1 MPISMRSLRL
11 SPNWTLS
18 TIGTCS
24 ISTASE
30 VQAAL
35 TLTRRAGEVH
45 TDLAFQ
51 LRERLPGVW
60 QALHNGLIDLAKAR
74 VLSDQTCHL
83 PRELA
88 QQVTE
93 AALERASDQTTGQLR
108 ARIQRLIISIDPAAA
123 KDRYEEKLKERR
135 VIAEMTD
142 AGTANLHG
150 LDLPPAD
157 ANAAMRRINRLARG
171 LKAKGDKRPIDQIR
185 ADILFDLLTGSN
197 QDQNQGADRGVVDIR
212 VDMTTLAGLDDE
224 PRQKSPDLDRSSP
237 TSPVRSSTSNPI
249 PNGGSSPLDDTGHP
263 VGVVTTKRRPTT
275 AQKRIVETRNPTCV
289 YPGCRIDSGQC
300 DLNHE
305 VPWAQA
311 HRTTIPELGPL
322 CRHHHNNHHHRGWKL
337 EQIRPGVYR
346 WTSPLGHTYT
356 IGPDPP

>member
-1 MPISMRSLRL
+1 MFDTDTMPSDLDKSDGLPADLETIPPGLLLAVILSSVDRDRL
-11 SPNWTLS
+11 SGFDRVELLKARARLISHLQAELYADIHAVSDAVTELDHVDHRDVFY
-18 TIGTCS
+18 
-24 ISTASE
+24 STASE
-30 VQAAL
+30 IQSAL

-60 QALHNGLIDLAKAR
+60 EALHNGLIDLAKAR

-123 KDRYEEKLKERR
+123 KDRYEERLKERR

-185 ADILFDLLTGSN
+185 ADILLDLLTGSN
-197 QDQNQGADRGVVDIR
+197 QDQNQGADR
-212 VDMTTLAGLDDE
+212 E
-224 PRQKSPDLDRSSP
+224 W
-237 TSPVRSSTSNPI
+237 STS
-249 PNGGSSPLDDTGHP
+249 
-263 VGVVTTKRRPTT
+263 K
-275 AQKRIVETRNPTCV
+275 
-289 YPGCRIDSGQC
+289 
-300 DLNHE
+300 
-305 VPWAQA
+305 
-311 HRTTIPELGPL
+311 
-322 CRHHHNNHHHRGWKL
+322 
-337 EQIRPGVYR
+337 
-346 WTSPLGHTYT
+346 
-356 IGPDPP
+356 